1 MGRMSERRY
10 RLSHPSEPKNKG
22 FTVLNHRGFS
32 FQRLDRVMAKGAP
45 KVSLWNISP
54 PSWPGEDLDIL
65 VHLSYEYSQNRAHL
79 VMWVPDNELHHGYI
93 RVEDISDWV
102 PRATILS
109 GDGAQMYIG
118 QVYSKGETVVDS
130 QATVL
135 FDERKKR
142 GSGSS
147 LAMKTMLETLTPS
160 GGRLDIPGMVV
171 EPFTHR
177 SGELAVWI
185 RRMALYYLGYTG
197 SKKTFSAVKEKLGQ
211 VELPGIQISMPA
223 T

>member
-1 MGRMSERRY
+1 MSERRY
-10 RLSHPSEPKNKG
+10 KLRHPSEPKNRG
-22 FTVLNHRGFS
+22 FTVLNHRKFS
-32 FQRLDRVMAKGAP
+32 FKRLDRVMAKGAP

-54 PSWPGEDLDIL
+54 PSWPGEDLDVL
-65 VHLSYEYSQNRAHL
+65 VHLSYRYSQSRAHL

-93 RVEDISDWV
+93 RVGDISDWE
-102 PRATILS
+102 PCATILS
-109 GDGAQMYIG
+109 GDRTQMYIG
-118 QVYSKGETVVDS
+118 QVYSKGETTVDRG
-130 QATVL
+130 ATIL

-147 LAMKTMLETLTPS
+147 LAMKAILETLMPT

-177 SGELAVWI
+177 SGELALWT
-185 RRMALYYLGYTG
+185 RRMALHYLGYTG
-197 SKKTFSAVKEKLGQ
+197 SKKTFEEVKEKLGQ
-211 VELPGIQISMPA
+211 VELPGIQISLPA